1 MTKENMY
8 EWIKTYN
15 GTNGFLN
22 SLQNQ
27 YLYKGYLSER
37 QLECLAKAIKEA
49 GTPRTYS
56 VPVGA
61 KLVLGRTVS
70 ERISETLGVEFTH
83 RGFEVVGVHAETAK
97 AILADVRFT
106 ATRTVHCCVCGLH
119 LKTEISRS
127 IGNGPVCAEKHGI
140 PYQLDSM
147 GLLEQ
152 KLNAVQ
158 QIAQKV
164 WIPKSAIKEQ
174 EGVQVA

>member
-1 MTKENMY
+1 MMQWLNN
-8 EWIKTYN
+8 YN
-15 GTNGFLN
+15 GSSSFLL

-27 YLYKGYLSER
+27 YRYKGYLSER
-37 QLECLAKAIKEA
+37 QLECLAKSVTEA
-49 GTPRTYS
+49 SQPRTYS

-70 ERISETLGVEFTH
+70 ERISESLGVDFTH

-97 AILADVRFT
+97 AILADVKFT

-127 IGNGPVCAEKHGI
+127 IGIGPVCAEKHGI

-147 GLLEQ
+147 GLLQQ
-152 KLNAVQ
+152 KLDAVDQ
-158 QIAQKV
+158 VAHKV
-164 WIPKSAIKEQ
+164 WIPKSAIKES
-174 EGVQVA
+174 ETQVA